1 MYEKFIVYLDDGT
14 NVYKVAI
21 AAVSE
26 DAAKAWCAGNGEVIA
41 VRNVTKDYPISLDKV
56 RKALTDA
63 SFGEYEMDFI
73 CRALAEFEIA
83 E

>member
-1 MYEKFIVYLDDGT
+1 MYEKFIVYIDDGE
-14 NVYKVAI
+14 NVYKIAV

-26 DAAKAWCAGNGEVIA
+26 DAAKAFCAGNGEIIA

-56 RKALTDA
+56 HDALENA
-63 SFGEYEMDFI
+63 RFGEYEIDFI
-73 CRALAEFEIA
+73 CRALAEFRIA

>member
-1 MYEKFIVYLDDGT
+1 MYQKYFVYIDDGKD
-14 NVYKVAI
+14 VYKIAV

-26 DAAKAWCAGNGEVIA
+26 DAAKAFCAGNGEVVA
-41 VRNVTKDYPISLDKV
+41 VRDVTDDYPISLDKV
-56 RKALTDA
+56 RQALNNA
-63 SFGEYEMDFI
+63 GFNKYKIDFI

>member
-1 MYEKFIVYLDDGT
+1 MYEKFFVYLDDGK

-26 DAAKAWCAGNGEVIA
+26 DAAKAFCAGNGEIIA

-56 RKALTDA
+56 RKALKNA
-63 SFGEYEMDFI
+63 EFGEYEMDFI